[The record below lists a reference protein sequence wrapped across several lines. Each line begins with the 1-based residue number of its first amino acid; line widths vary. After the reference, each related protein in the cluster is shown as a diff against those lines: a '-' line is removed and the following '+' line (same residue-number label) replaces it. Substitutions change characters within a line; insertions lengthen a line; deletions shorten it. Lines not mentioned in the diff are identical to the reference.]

1 MPHQETIN
9 AIASVLAPA
18 RRVLFITGAG
28 ISADSGLPTYR
39 GVGGLY
45 NDADTD
51 EGIPI
56 ETALSGGMFRVR
68 PDITWT
74 HLSHIEENCRG
85 AQPNAAHR
93 AIAELEQLGKD
104 VLVFTQNVDGLHKLA
119 GSSAVLE
126 IHGNIHHLYCTACDY
141 EEIVPDLANH
151 DIPPAC
157 PECGGL
163 MRPNVILFDEA
174 LPQDVLERFWDEVEE
189 GFDLVVVIGTSGAFP
204 YILEPFKWF
213 SQIGVPTVE
222 INPLESR
229 MSPYARIHLPL
240 GAAAG
245 MQGVMEALVGF

>member
-1 MPHQETIN
+1 MPHQETIE
-9 AIASVLAPA
+9 AVAAVLGRA

-68 PDITWT
+68 PEITWK
-74 HLSHIEENCRG
+74 HLSHIEQNCRG
-85 AQPNAAHR
+85 AEPNGAHR
-93 AIAELEQLGKD
+93 AIAELERLGKE
-104 VLVFTQNVDGLHKLA
+104 VLVFTQNVDGLHRAA

-126 IHGNIHHLYCTACDY
+126 IHGNIHDLYCTACDY
-141 EEIVPDLANH
+141 EEVVPDLAGRE
-151 DIPPAC
+151 IPPAC
-157 PECGGL
+157 PECDGL

-189 GFDLVVVIGTSGAFP
+189 GFDAVVTIGTSGSFP

-213 SQIGVPTVE
+213 HQVGVPTVE
-222 INPLESR
+222 INPLVTR
-229 MSPYARIHLPL
+229 MTPHARFHLPL
-240 GAAAG
+240 GAASG
-245 MQGVMEALVGF
+245 MEAVMKALVGE